1 MASPVTTIEKDKSHA
16 VQSTWRKKKSHTL
29 TDRWADWL
37 MVQTSGDIIEIM
49 GSCRV
54 SNFVENTYIVF
65 KNKIWPINI
74 SNYVE
79 CDA

>member
-54 SNFVENTYIVF
+54 SNFVKNTIPTGIIWKWF
-65 KNKIWPINI
+65 LNKFAEKCTP
-74 SNYVE
+74 
-79 CDA
+79 

>member
-49 GSCRV
+49 GTSRV
-54 SNFVENTYIVF
+54 SNFIKNTYIDF
-65 KNKIWPINI
+65 KNEIQPINY
-74 SNYVE
+74 YVTLV
-79 CDA
+79 